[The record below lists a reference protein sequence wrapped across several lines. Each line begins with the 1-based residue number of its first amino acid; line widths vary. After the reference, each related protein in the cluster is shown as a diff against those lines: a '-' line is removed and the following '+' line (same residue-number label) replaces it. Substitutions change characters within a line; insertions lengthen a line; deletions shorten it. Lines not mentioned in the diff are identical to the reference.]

1 MTVEMELLR
10 ARFRASSAARVRE
23 MAALA
28 DALER
33 DPHDQPSMAALARHF
48 HGLAGLGA
56 TYGFPKISALAD
68 DGEATA
74 IPRSRN
80 GLPVEDTELQRWRE
94 LIAAMEAVLADGDGY
109 AAPQANALPEKTP
122 SPFRVLLVEDDPDLA
137 DFLVPILHNEAMQ
150 VTHVTTRGDAFEALA
165 DAIPD
170 ALIVDLVLPD
180 GSGYDVVEAL
190 REMPKGSDTGA
201 IVISAHD
208 AFVDKLRAIRVG
220 ADAFEGKPLDIE
232 ALVRRLRLLRDR
244 KFRMP
249 ERILTVEDDPIQA
262 VIVRRILQ
270 NAGYEVA
277 VCDDPSRFDE
287 MLTAFTP
294 DLLLMDVGLPGGVSG
309 FDLVRYVRQN
319 DRFGT
324 LPVIFVTSE
333 DQPEA
338 IIRGVRSGG
347 DDHLVKPVDAGRLLS
362 SVGSRLERAR
372 TMRSMTERDALTG
385 LLTRAAFQSRASF
398 LAEGTLILID
408 VDRFKDVNDTH
419 GHAAGDRVLS
429 ALGTL
434 LRRGLRQT
442 DLAARLGGDELVLLV
457 EHAGVEEAVQLAT
470 RLLDEFSSVDH
481 GGFQVTFSAGV
492 AKMADSV
499 ETALA
504 AADAAMYEAKR
515 RGRAQV
521 APAVW

>member
-1 MTVEMELLR
+1 MAAEMEPLR
-10 ARFRASSAARVRE
+10 ARFRVSTAARVRE
-23 MAALA
+23 MAALVE
-28 DALER
+28 ALER
-33 DPHDQPSMAALARHF
+33 DAGDRPALDALARHF
-48 HGLAGLGA
+48 HGLAGLGT
-56 TYGFPKISALAD
+56 TYGFPRISALAD
-68 DGEATA
+68 EGEASA
-74 IPRSRN
+74 IPRARN
-80 GLPVEDTELQRWRE
+80 GAPAGVEDLRQWRA
-94 LIAAMEAVLADGDGY
+94 LIAAMEAELAAGGEG
-109 AAPQANALPEKTP
+109 AAARTNALTARTP
-122 SPFRVLLVEDDPDLA
+122 SAFHVLIVEDDVDLA
-137 DFLVPILHNEAMQ
+137 AYLLPILQDEAMA
-150 VTHVTTRGDAFEALA
+150 VTVVTTRREAFEALA
-165 DAIPD
+165 DCIPD
-170 ALIVDLVLPD
+170 ALIVDLLLPD
-180 GSGYDVVEAL
+180 GSGYDVIEAL
-190 REMPKGSDTGA
+190 REMPKGAETGA

-220 ADAFEGKPLDIE
+220 ADAFEGKPLDVD

-277 VCDDPSRFDE
+277 VCDDPAHFDE
-287 MLTAFTP
+287 VLTSFTP

-324 LPVIFVTSE
+324 LPVIFVTGALE
-333 DQPEA
+333 PEA

-347 DDHLVKPVDAGRLLS
+347 DDHLVKPVDPSRLLS
-362 SVGSRLERAR
+362 SVASRLERAR
-372 TMRSMTERDALTG
+372 AMRSMTERDALTG
-385 LLTRAAFQSRASF
+385 LLTRAAFQSRASY

-408 VDRFKDVNDTH
+408 VDRFKEINDTH
-419 GHAAGDRVLS
+419 GHAAGDRVLG

-457 EHAGVEEAVQLAT
+457 EQVSVEDGVRLAR
-470 RLLDEFSSVDH
+470 RLLEEFSSVDQ
-481 GGFQVTFSAGV
+481 GGFHVTFSAGV
-492 AKMADSV
+492 ANVAQSL
-499 ETALA
+499 EAALA
-504 AADAAMYEAKR
+504 AADAAMYDAKR